1 MFIKEALAQTAQTV
15 VATEQ
20 VTAGTPMG
28 MKIIAQFALIFLVL
42 YFLLIR
48 PQQKKLKKHESDLNA
63 ITKGTKVVVGG
74 ILGTV
79 TKVEDNGEL
88 KIKIA
93 NDVEISVLRGYVSQ
107 VIFDEKAP
115 VQKDNKKGA

>member
-20 VTAGTPMG
+20 ATVGTPMG

-107 VIFDEKAP
+107 VIFDEKTP
-115 VQKDNKKGA
+115 VQKDDKKGA

>member
-1 MFIKEALAQTAQTV
+1 MFIKEAIAQTAQTV
-15 VATEQ
+15 ADTEQ
-20 VTAGTPMG
+20 ATAGAPMG
-28 MKIIAQFALIFLVL
+28 MKIIVQFTLIFLVL
-42 YFLLIR
+42 YFILIR
-48 PQQKKLKKHESDLNA
+48 PQQKKIKKHENDLNA

-93 NDVEISVLRGYVSQ
+93 NDVEISVLRGYISQ
-107 VIFDEKAP
+107 VIFDDKAS

>member
-1 MFIKEALAQTAQTV
+1 MFIKEALAQTVETV

-20 VTAGTPMG
+20 ATAGTPMG

-79 TKVEDNGEL
+79 SKIEDNGEL

-93 NDVEISVLRGYVSQ
+93 NDVEITVLRGYVSQ
-107 VIFDEKAP
+107 VIFEDK
-115 VQKDNKKGA
+115 KDTKKDVKKGA

>member
-1 MFIKEALAQTAQTV
+1 MFIKEAIAQTAQTV
-15 VATEQ
+15 VDTEQ
-20 VTAGTPMG
+20 ATAGAPMG
-28 MKIIAQFALIFLVL
+28 MKIIVQFTLIFLVL
-42 YFLLIR
+42 YFILIR
-48 PQQKKLKKHESDLNA
+48 PQQKKIKKHENDLNA

-93 NDVEISVLRGYVSQ
+93 NDVEISVLRGYISQ
-107 VIFDEKAP
+107 VIFDEKKTA
-115 VQKDNKKGA
+115 QKDKKGA

>member
-1 MFIKEALAQTAQTV
+1 MFIKEALAQTAETLA
-15 VATEQ
+15 ATEQ
-20 VTAGTPMG
+20 ATAGAPMG

-63 ITKGTKVVVGG
+63 ITKGTKVIVGG

-93 NDVEISVLRGYVSQ
+93 DNVEISVLRGYVSQ
-107 VIFDEKAP
+107 VIFDEKKDI
-115 VQKDNKKGA
+115 QKNDKKGA

>member
-20 VTAGTPMG
+20 ATSGTPMG

-79 TKVEDNGEL
+79 TKVEENGEL

-115 VQKDNKKGA
+115 VQKDGKKGA